1 MVADGINNNVE
12 GLAMIQRKVSE
23 SVRPEERMG
32 VFRDR
37 LTVTEVGRWSVV
49 YAYLPQL
56 SQLKGEANR
65 TVRGVKVRWLEKR
78 GKTLEYILK
87 GVDRQ
92 MRGGLLVLIALLQ
105 LETHSVNGALMR
117 IQTWAGHFLPRPR
130 SRKGEWYSWSRAWF
144 CQGEAQWGWDGEVE
158 DPTDGTVLVF
168 SYGLKDKQRIK

>member
-1 MVADGINNNVE
+1 M
-12 GLAMIQRKVSE
+12 
-23 SVRPEERMG
+23 
-32 VFRDR
+32 
-37 LTVTEVGRWSVV
+37 
-49 YAYLPQL
+49 
-56 SQLKGEANR
+56 KGEANR

-130 SRKGEWYSWSRAWF
+130 SRKGEWYS
-144 CQGEAQWGWDGEVE
+144 
-158 DPTDGTVLVF
+158 
-168 SYGLKDKQRIK
+168 